1 MKKLACWVLVG
12 LILAAGLPVQAETLP
27 TIVTFESSSET
38 VTVEDIEAGTAI
50 TTLSWTTI
58 GMTDPYRVTLH
69 AYRLNS
75 WEPVFGT
82 ESVPLEANGS
92 REITMQVPQNFGP
105 PTYLLSITDL
115 QSRIVDQ
122 RTISIPYEIPPTAP
136 EIEQFTIDAQQ
147 LDAVALSQGQALVT
161 VSWNISNRPPTANPV
176 FEQVFTD
183 NSYQSIELPRA
194 NFWIPSRG
202 QGVVAPGY
210 RAGLTRVVLRLRL
223 VDMASQ
229 EVYAEETVTL
239 PVIGSAPVVPA
250 TPIPPTPIPAF
261 PQNPAPVPGTGQIVS
276 FKVSPDTVNPGSA
289 VTLAWEVVGTGGITI
304 EQQIPN
310 TSVVTQVVQAQSP
323 KGTATVYLPDYAAYS
338 VRFILWTAA
347 RDASMAADVQVH
359 CPYTFFFGSADG
371 CPIRQG
377 VEIDAAYQR
386 FEGGIMVWR
395 GDTREIYVLYD
406 DGQYQNG
413 TATYTTEAS
422 YASMPD
428 PDSTLM
434 PPLDRFVPT
443 HGFGK
448 IWANAPGV
456 REKLGWALAPEQSYR
471 MTIQDVAMTREPPP
485 DVLFYF
491 TMPDARVV
499 GTGFGVWRVVE

>member
-1 MKKLACWVLVG
+1 MKRLACWVLVG

-27 TIVTFESSSET
+27 TIITFESSSAT

-58 GMTDPYRVTLH
+58 GMTDQYRLRLH

-75 WEPVFGT
+75 WEPVFGA
-82 ESVPLEANGS
+82 ESVPLEANGE
-92 REITMQVPQNFGP
+92 REITVQMPQNFGP

-122 RTISIPYEIPPTAP
+122 RTISLPYEIPPTAP
-136 EIEQFTIDAQQ
+136 EIEQFTVDAQQ

-183 NSYQSIELPRA
+183 NSYQSIELPRS

-202 QGVVAPGY
+202 QGVVAPVY
-210 RAGLTRVVLRLRL
+210 RAGLTSVMLRLRL

-229 EVYAEETVTL
+229 EVYAEESVTL
-239 PVIGSAPVVPA
+239 PVIGSAPVVLA
-250 TPIPPTPIPAF
+250 TPIPPTPLPSY
-261 PQNPAPVPGTGQIVS
+261 PQNPVPVTGTGQIVA
-276 FKVSPDTVNPGSA
+276 FTVTPNIVTPGSA
-289 VTLAWEVVGTGGITI
+289 VTLAWEVLGTGGVTV
-304 EQQIPN
+304 EQRIPN

-338 VRFILWTAA
+338 VQFTLWTAA
-347 RDASMAADVQVH
+347 RDASLTADVQIH
-359 CPYTFFFGSADG
+359 CPYTFFFGAADG
-371 CPIRQG
+371 CPVRA
-377 VEIDAAYQR
+377 VAEIEAAYQQ
-386 FEGGIMVWR
+386 FEGGMMVWR
-395 GDTREIYVLYD
+395 GDTREIYVLYE
-406 DGQYQNG
+406 DGPYQNG
-413 TATYTTEAS
+413 TVTYTTEAS
-422 YASMPD
+422 YATMPD
-428 PDSTLM
+428 PDATLM
-434 PPLDRFVPT
+434 PPLDRFVPA

-456 REKLGWALAPEQSYR
+456 REKLGWALGSEQSYR
-471 MTIQDVAMTREPPP
+471 MTIQEVAMTREPPP
-485 DVLFYF
+485 GVLFYF
-491 TMPDARVV
+491 TLPDGAVI
-499 GTGFGVWRVVE
+499 GTGLGLWSVVE